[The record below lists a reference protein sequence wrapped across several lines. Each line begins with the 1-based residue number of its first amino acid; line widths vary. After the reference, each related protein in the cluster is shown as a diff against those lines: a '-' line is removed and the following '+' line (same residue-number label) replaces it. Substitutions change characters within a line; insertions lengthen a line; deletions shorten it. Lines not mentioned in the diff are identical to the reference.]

1 MADSASR
8 FSFTG
13 FLIGTLLTAAAIA
26 ALYFAIV
33 LNWSYS
39 SGERAGWVQK
49 FSNKGWLCKTWEGEI
64 ALVSMP
70 GAIPEKFAFT
80 VTDDAVAERINRHM
94 GRRVSLH
101 YEQKVGL
108 PTTCFG
114 ETRYYVTR
122 VTLVEEVPIAP
133 GVVAP
138 ATPVPP
144 GSPGQPPG
152 APSRPPAPAVPANP
166 VPSPP
171 AGSDP
176 SGASGTSAIP
186 AMPATPGLPSMPG
199 TGPVPPPAG
208 PAVPPAGSAGPVRP

>member
-1 MADSASR
+1 MATPDPVSR
-8 FSFTG
+8 FSFG
-13 FLIGTLLTAAAIA
+13 KLIAGVLLATAASG
-26 ALYFAIV
+26 ALYFSVV

-49 FSNKGWLCKTWEGEI
+49 FSRKGWLCKTWEGEI

-80 VTDDAVAERINRHM
+80 VTDDEVAERINRHM

-122 VTLVEEVPIAP
+122 LTLVEEVPIAP
-133 GVVAP
+133 GMVAP
-138 ATPVPP
+138 AAPAPAPAGPPGVPGPAGTGPGQAPVPP
-144 GSPGQPPG
+144 VPSAAPAEAPPT
-152 APSRPPAPAVPANP
+152 PSR
-166 VPSPP
+166 
-171 AGSDP
+171 
-176 SGASGTSAIP
+176 
-186 AMPATPGLPSMPG
+186 
-199 TGPVPPPAG
+199 
-208 PAVPPAGSAGPVRP
+208 